1 MIGIGIG
8 IPQFNRISGSNKVIV
23 YDLFNRPNNVSSL
36 GISDTGQTWV
46 VAGNYGIASNQ
57 AYMSSGSL
65 ASAYIS
71 SGLSDCAIT
80 VKESAAGEIGR
91 FSGLIFRHTSSSN
104 YIRAVFQDNGLFL
117 QRIQA
122 GETTSIGFK
131 AGTRSANLILR
142 VLLKGDSVQIF
153 MNGELQI
160 SVTESFNSTAQN
172 HGLITAALNARYDNF
187 MVEAV

>member
-1 MIGIGIG
+1 MIIGVGIGAEFGYLTRTKI
-8 IPQFNRISGSNKVIV
+8 
-23 YDLFNRPNNVSSL
+23 LVSDTFQRTNSTVGL
-36 GISDTGQTWV
+36 GNADTGQTWV
-46 VAGNYGIASNQ
+46 VAGNYGIISNQ

-65 ASAYIS
+65 ATAYIS
-71 SGLSDCAIT
+71 SGYSDCAIT
-80 VKESAAGEIGR
+80 VKETAAGESGR
-91 FSGLIFRHTSSSN
+91 FSGLIIRHTNSSN

-131 AGTRSANLILR
+131 TVTRSANLILR
-142 VLLKGDSVQIF
+142 AVIKGDSIQIF

-160 SVTESFNSTAQN
+160 SATESFNSTAQN

-187 MVEAV
+187 IVEAV